1 MSVIRARVSRLI
13 APRPAACAVAAIAT
27 ALTTPAAH
35 AQCQPQWRTGDQQG
49 FAGANALVQAMI
61 VADPDGAGP
70 IPNSLIVGGSF
81 TFVGNARSVGTAYW
95 NPTTGWVPMGRPSG
109 SGENYY
115 SFVNWN
121 NQLIV
126 GGGFNTPNPDGA
138 QPVNVAAWNGSRWT
152 PMSATTTGTVQ
163 SLADLGG
170 TLWAL
175 ARDASPTSSPVLR
188 RYAPGPTPQTGSWIS
203 VGADINGS
211 GNQLVVFNNQL
222 YVIGNLYRTATPN
235 TRFQVA
241 RLNAAGTDLE
251 PLPPI
256 SGGTVWGGIV
266 YQNELYVYGTF
277 SQSGNPLNVSGVA
290 KLNTA
295 NDTWIPATTDV
306 SVGSVVGKSI
316 RSAVVHQGSLI
327 VGVESFSTPFIVLSG
342 QNGPWVTPPISPS
355 IVSSFSPQ
363 TMAVLPDGSQIAVGG
378 SGGFGTIAQSSAVR
392 LAFWNRTA
400 NTFSPPASGFSDTGF
415 SYPFINA
422 AATYNGELYLGGSF
436 NGAGPQ
442 PGRSLAK
449 FNGTTLSVVPNAPS
463 NEVIR
468 LFADTSTNLL
478 YVAHAGA
485 GSNLNQ
491 FNGSTFTPLTDSAGG
506 TWATGVFGVLDMT
519 NHNGALVVATNSSAS
534 GGRPSYLLRRSGTTW
549 TSIGGVEPSG
559 GVSALT
565 TWSNPLISGG
575 ASLLV
580 ASGSFTQIG
589 SLPARVAAW
598 DGSTW
603 RALGQSTFAT
613 GYSAN
618 PAVSLLVH
626 NGDLYMSA
634 YIISIGGVS
643 TYPYLIRYN
652 PTSDTWEQIPRPP
665 TTVATG
671 FGVPR
676 RALSLGGS
684 IWVALSSTNI
694 PSMNDLAGI
703 LRWDGTSWSNVGG
716 IAALFPQVNDFA
728 AYQGDLVAVGLFGT
742 VGTRLPDNSLP
753 NVTYNGVG
761 GVNSVGWARLQIG
774 SSSGPTITTQPQPRQ
789 VSRGCS
795 TTFSAVATTNS
806 LPLSYRWQ
814 WRTAGSGSFSDVVA
828 GSNASGRFQA
838 AGQTLPTLTLSGVT
852 MGPVLEFRCIA
863 TDACGSTPSSAAT
876 MQSCIADFDCSG
888 LSNVQDIFEYLNAWF
903 VSDPRADIDGGGGA
917 GVADIFEYLNAWF
930 AGC

>member
-1 MSVIRARVSRLI
+1 MSVIRTRLSRSIAPRLAACAIAAGLI
-13 APRPAACAVAAIAT
+13 APAAF
-27 ALTTPAAH
+27 

-70 IPNSLIVGGSF
+70 IPNSLIVCGQF
-81 TFVGNARSVGTAYW
+81 TFVGNARSAGTAYW
-95 NPTTGWVPMGRPSG
+95 NPTTGWVPMGRASS

-115 SFVNWN
+115 AFANWN

-126 GGGFNTPNPDGA
+126 GGGFGNPNPDGV
-138 QPVNVAAWNGSRWT
+138 QPVNAAAWNGSRWT
-152 PMSATTTGTVQ
+152 PMSATSTNTVQ

-175 ARDASPTSSPVLR
+175 GRDVNPSNSPILR

-222 YVIGNLYRTATPN
+222 YVIGNLYRTATPS

-266 YQNELYVYGTF
+266 YQGELYVYGSFT
-277 SQSGNPLNVSGVA
+277 QSGNPLNVAGVA
-290 KLNTA
+290 KLNATGDA
-295 NDTWIPATTDV
+295 WIPATTHPTV
-306 SVGSVVGKSI
+306 ASVQNITI
-316 RSAVVHQGSLI
+316 RSAVVHQGELV
-327 VGVESFSTPFIVLSG
+327 VGTESSTAPFLVLSG
-342 QNGPWVTPPISPS
+342 VNGPWSVPPRSPS
-355 IVSSFSPQ
+355 IISSFSAQ
-363 TMAVLPDGSQIAVGG
+363 TMAVLPDGAQIAVGG
-378 SGGFGTIAQSSAVR
+378 SGGFGTIAQSSAMR
-392 LAFWNRTA
+392 LAFWNRTT
-400 NTFSPPASGFSDTGF
+400 NTFAPPASGFSDTGF

-449 FNGTTLSVVPNAPS
+449 FDGTTLSVVHNAPI
-463 NEVIR
+463 NEVTR
-468 LFADTSTNLL
+468 LFADPSTNLL
-478 YVAHAGA
+478 YVAQTGT
-485 GSNLNQ
+485 NLSQ
-491 FNGSTFTPLTDSAGG
+491 FDGTTFTAITDSAGG
-506 TWATGVFGVLDMT
+506 TWASGVFGVLDMT
-519 NHNGALVVATNSSAS
+519 NHNGALVVATNASAS

-549 TSIGGVEPSG
+549 TNMGGVEPNG

-565 TWSNPLISGG
+565 TWSSPLISGG

-589 SLPARVAAW
+589 TLPARVAAW

-618 PAVSLLVH
+618 PAASLLVH
-626 NGDLYMSA
+626 NGDLYMST

-652 PTSDTWEQIPRPP
+652 PTSDTWDQIPRPP
-665 TTVATG
+665 TTVASG

-676 RALSLGGS
+676 RAFSLGGS
-684 IWVALSSTNI
+684 IWVALNSTNI

-716 IAALFPQVNDFA
+716 IAALFPQVNDLA

-742 VGTRLPDNSLP
+742 VGTRLPDNPLP

-774 SSSGPTITTQPQPRQ
+774 NTAGPTITTQPQSRQ
-789 VSRGCS
+789 VSKGCS
-795 TTFSAVATTNS
+795 TSFQTLGTTNS
-806 LPLSYRWQ
+806 PPVTYQWQ
-814 WRTAGSGSFSDVVA
+814 FRTAGGGAFTNVVSGP
-828 GSNASGRFQA
+828 NNSGRFQA
-838 AGQTLPTLTLSGVT
+838 TGQTLPTLTLNSVARGT
-852 MGPVLEFRCIA
+852 NLEFQCIVS
-863 TDACGSTPSSAAT
+863 DSCGSSISAAAT

-888 LSNVQDIFEYLNAWF
+888 ASVVADIFDFLNAWF
-903 VSDPRADIDGGGGA
+903 ASDPRADVDGVGGTV
-917 GVADIFEYLNAWF
+917 VADIFEFLNAWF